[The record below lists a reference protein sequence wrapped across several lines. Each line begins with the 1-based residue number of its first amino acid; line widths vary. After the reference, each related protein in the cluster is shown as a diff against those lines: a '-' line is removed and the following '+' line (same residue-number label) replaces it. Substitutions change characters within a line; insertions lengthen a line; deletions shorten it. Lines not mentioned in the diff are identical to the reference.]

1 MRIIITGGTGL
12 IGRPLSKRL
21 AEAGHEVIVLS
32 RSPGKY
38 NLPAGIRAEKWDAA
52 TSAGWGHLADGAD
65 AIINL
70 AGENIA
76 GSGVIPSRWTD
87 ERKQRIK
94 QSRLKAG
101 QAVTQAVTEATNK
114 PGVVL
119 QASGIDYYP
128 DGAALQTEEM
138 PPGDSFLSEVV
149 THYWEPTTAAVE
161 EMGVRRVV
169 MRTGIVLS
177 MDGGALPITVL
188 PFKFFAGGPLGGGD
202 QWWSWIHLEDAVRA
216 MHFLLENEDAYGPV
230 NLVAP
235 KPVTNK
241 AFAATVGQVM
251 GRPSF
256 VPAPSFALKLG
267 LGEMAT
273 IVLDGRRVSSQ
284 KLQDLGFTFN
294 YPDAKSALQDLLK

>member
-32 RSPGKY
+32 RNPAKY
-38 NLPAGIRAEKWDAA
+38 TLPAGVRAEKWDAA
-52 TSAGWGHLADGAD
+52 TAAGWGHLADGAG

-70 AGENIA
+70 AGENIS
-76 GSGVIPSRWTD
+76 GSGFIPSRWTE

-101 QAVTQAVTEATNK
+101 QAVTQAVSEAANK

-119 QASGIDYYP
+119 QASGVDYYP
-128 DGAALQTEEM
+128 DGDALQTEEM
-138 PPGDSFLSEVV
+138 PPGTHFLAEVV
-149 THYWEPTTAAVE
+149 TDYWELPTAPVT

-188 PFKFFAGGPLGGGD
+188 PFKFFAGGPLGSGD
-202 QWWSWIHLEDAVRA
+202 QWFSWIHIEDTVRA
-216 MHFLLENEDAYGPV
+216 MQFLLENEDAHGPV

-235 KPVTNK
+235 NPVTNK
-241 AFAATVGQVM
+241 ALAATIGQVL

-267 LGEMAT
+267 LGEIAT
-273 IVLDGRRVSSQ
+273 IVLEGRRVSSQ

-294 YPDAKSALQDLLK
+294 YPDAKSALEDLLK